1 MKTLERAF
9 SFCYNSNMPWI
20 ILFPLSLTLLIE
32 TIIYMFLKWGDIK
45 LFVVA
50 SVANIVLNTTMN
62 LILLSI
68 TDATAYYIVLIS
80 YEIGTTLV
88 EALIITLFMRF
99 KFWKT
104 LLFAVLANGV
114 SYLVGLLLQPVYQ
127 TRTTIIVLTIVFL
140 ALYLA
145 FEVVTIIFYSKK
157 ANKTIK

>member
-1 MKTLERAF
+1 
-9 SFCYNSNMPWI
+9 MPWI

-145 FEVVTIIFYSKK
+145 FEVVTIIFYYKK

>member
-1 MKTLERAF
+1 
-9 SFCYNSNMPWI
+9 MPWI

-68 TDATAYYIVLIS
+68 TDAIAYYIVLIS

-145 FEVVTIIFYSKK
+145 FEVVTIFFYSKK

>member
-1 MKTLERAF
+1 MSRWKSAPR
-9 SFCYNSNMPWI
+9 
-20 ILFPLSLTLLIE
+20 
-32 TIIYMFLKWGDIK
+32 DIK

-68 TDATAYYIVLIS
+68 TEATAYYIVLIS
-80 YEIGTTLV
+80 YEIGTTLA

-114 SYLVGLLLQPVYQ
+114 SYLVGLLLQTVYQ

>member
-1 MKTLERAF
+1 
-9 SFCYNSNMPWI
+9 MPWI

-88 EALIITLFMRF
+88 EALIITLFMCF

-104 LLFAVLANGV
+104 LLFAVFANGV

>member
-1 MKTLERAF
+1 
-9 SFCYNSNMPWI
+9 MPWI

-32 TIIYMFLKWGDIK
+32 TVIYMFLKWGDIK

>member
-1 MKTLERAF
+1 
-9 SFCYNSNMPWI
+9 MPWI
-20 ILFPLSLTLLIE
+20 VLFPLSLTLLIE

>member
-1 MKTLERAF
+1 
-9 SFCYNSNMPWI
+9 MPWI

-114 SYLVGLLLQPVYQ
+114 SYLVGLLLQPVTVNGGFTHLSGHRDILDSYILN
-127 TRTTIIVLTIVFL
+127 RTTDKQICCDVD
-140 ALYLA
+140 
-145 FEVVTIIFYSKK
+145 
-157 ANKTIK
+157 

>member
-1 MKTLERAF
+1 
-9 SFCYNSNMPWI
+9 MPWI

-50 SVANIVLNTTMN
+50 SVTNIVLNTTMN

-140 ALYLA
+140 AFYLA
-145 FEVVTIIFYSKK
+145 FEVVTTIFYYKK

>member
-1 MKTLERAF
+1 
-9 SFCYNSNMPWI
+9 MPWI

>member
-1 MKTLERAF
+1 
-9 SFCYNSNMPWI
+9 MPWI
-20 ILFPLSLTLLIE
+20 ILFPLSVTLLIE
-32 TIIYMFLKWGDIK
+32 TVIYMFLKWGDIK

-140 ALYLA
+140 TLYLA

>member
-1 MKTLERAF
+1 
-9 SFCYNSNMPWI
+9 MPWI

-140 ALYLA
+140 AFYLA
-145 FEVVTIIFYSKK
+145 FEVVTIIFYYKK

>member
-1 MKTLERAF
+1 
-9 SFCYNSNMPWI
+9 MPWI
-20 ILFPLSLTLLIE
+20 VLFPLSLTLLIE

-145 FEVVTIIFYSKK
+145 FEVVIIIFYSKK

>member
-1 MKTLERAF
+1 
-9 SFCYNSNMPWI
+9 MPWI
-20 ILFPLSLTLLIE
+20 ILFPFSLTLLIE

>member
-1 MKTLERAF
+1 
-9 SFCYNSNMPWI
+9 MPWI

-140 ALYLA
+140 AFYLA

>member
-1 MKTLERAF
+1 
-9 SFCYNSNMPWI
+9 MPWI
-20 ILFPLSLTLLIE
+20 ILFPLSVTLLIE
-32 TIIYMFLKWGDIK
+32 TVIYMFLKWGDIK

-104 LLFAVLANGV
+104 LIFAVLANGV

-140 ALYLA
+140 VLYLA
-145 FEVVTIIFYSKK
+145 FEVVTIIFYSRK